1 MESPLKATILLKSSF
16 LFLSNTFRSNDKFII
31 LLIVLAIV
39 LLPYTKKMKKLLLLL
54 ICIYSSTFYAQNKK
68 VTDTIFSNKLNE
80 DREIIIGLP
89 PSYDKHPNQKFPILV
104 LLDGDFLFDP
114 FQGALSYGNYWD
126 DLPEVII
133 VGITQN
139 KNNERETDCM
149 VDETTGLPSEK
160 GESFFEFIGMELLP
174 YIQKNFRTA
183 PFKMIAG
190 LDTTAGFLNL
200 YLYKDNPV
208 FDAYI
213 SMSPELPNT
222 MEENIPQRLAAIQKP
237 LFYYHS
243 SADGDVKKM
252 RNRIIALDEVA
263 KKINKETVN
272 YRFDDFKGASHYSL
286 VLNSIPSA
294 LYQIFSVYQP
304 ISTVEFNEKIATL
317 SSGYVDY
324 LIKKYD
330 VIDKSFALKLPIRLN
345 DFKAIE
351 AAILKNKAYDEFDK
365 LSQLARKNYPKS
377 MLADYQMGQMYEKK
391 GDNARAV
398 KSYLSAF
405 QREEIGDLTKEM
417 MIERADE
424 LKKSLPKKGD
434 KDKKEKEEPV
444 VEETPPTETPIE
456 TTPTETTPTETPL
469 GGKK

>member
-1 MESPLKATILLKSSF
+1 MKVTICNSRNNNFKGTTKILLLFILFICSSSIF
-16 LFLSNTFRSNDKFII
+16 S
-31 LLIVLAIV
+31 
-39 LLPYTKKMKKLLLLL
+39 
-54 ICIYSSTFYAQNKK
+54 QNQK
-68 VTDTIFSNKLNE
+68 VTDTITSQKLNE
-80 DREIIIGLP
+80 EREITIGLP
-89 PSYDKHPNQKFPILV
+89 PSYEKHPNQKYPILI
-104 LLDGDFLFDP
+104 LLDGEFLFDP
-114 FQGALSYGNYWD
+114 FQGALSYGYYWD

-133 VGITQN
+133 VGISQN
-139 KNNERETDCM
+139 KNNEREADCM

-160 GESFFEFIGMELLP
+160 GEQFFEFIGMELIP
-174 YIQKNFRTA
+174 YIQKKYRTA
-183 PFKMIAG
+183 PFKMVAG

-200 YLYKDNPV
+200 YLYKENPV

-213 SMSPELPNT
+213 SMSPELPT
-222 MEENIPQRLAAIQKP
+222 GMEEQIPDRLAAIQKAI
-237 LFYYHS
+237 FYYHS

-252 RNRIIALDEVA
+252 RNRILALDEAA
-263 KKINKETVN
+263 KNIKKETLN

-304 ISTVEFNEKIATL
+304 ISTTEFNEKIANL
-317 SSGYVDY
+317 PSGYVDY

-330 VIDKSFALKLPIRLN
+330 VIEKSFELKLPIRLN

-351 AAILKNKAYDEFDK
+351 AAILKNKAYEEFDK
-365 LSQLARKNYPKS
+365 LAQLARKNYPKS
-377 MLADYQMGQMYEKK
+377 MLADYELGQMYEKQ

-398 KSYLSAF
+398 KSYLAAF
-405 QREEIGDLTKEM
+405 QREEIGDLTKDM

-424 LKKSLPKKGD
+424 LKKSLPKKG
-434 KDKKEKEEPV
+434 KKGEKAKEEPA
-444 VEETPPTETPIE
+444 VEETPPTNPPAETTPTETTPTE

>member
-1 MESPLKATILLKSSF
+1 
-16 LFLSNTFRSNDKFII
+16 
-31 LLIVLAIV
+31 
-39 LLPYTKKMKKLLLLL
+39 MKKLLLFVIF
-54 ICIYSSTFYAQNKK
+54 ICSNTIFSQNQK
-68 VTDTIFSNKLNE
+68 VTDTISSQKLNE
-80 DREIIIGLP
+80 EREITIGLP
-89 PSYDKHPNQKFPILV
+89 ASYQKHPNQKYPILV

-139 KNNERETDCM
+139 KNNEREADCM

-160 GESFFEFIGMELLP
+160 GEQFFEFIGMELIP
-174 YIQKNFRTA
+174 YIQKKYRTA

-213 SMSPELPNT
+213 SMSPELPT
-222 MEENIPQRLAAIQKP
+222 GMEEQIPDRLTAITKP
-237 LFYYHS
+237 IFYYQS

-252 RNRIIALDEVA
+252 RNRILALDEVA
-263 KKINKETVN
+263 KNIKKETLN

-304 ISTVEFNEKIATL
+304 ISTTEFNEKIATL
-317 SSGYVDY
+317 PSGFVDY
-324 LIKKYD
+324 LVKKYD
-330 VIDKSFALKLPIRLN
+330 VIEKSFALKLPIRLN

-351 AAILKNKAYDEFDK
+351 AAILKNKAYNEFDK

-377 MLADYQMGQMYEKK
+377 MLADYQLAQMYEKT
-391 GDNARAV
+391 GDNAKAV

-405 QREEIGDLTKEM
+405 QREEIGDLTKDM

-424 LKKSLPKKGD
+424 LKKTMPKKGE
-434 KDKKEKEEPV
+434 KGKEEPV
-444 VEETPPTETPIE
+444 VEEPAPTEVTPVETPPTET
-456 TTPTETTPTETPL
+456 TPVETTPTETPL